1 MDKRKQWPK
10 AGDKITFTG
19 VKHFWYWTVI
29 KAAQEL
35 LEVGK
40 VYTVSKCEPFS
51 SWVAIELEEFPE
63 TRFTLSFFDYENKE
77 KLTESFFDNENN

>member
-1 MDKRKQWPK
+1 MKQWPK
-10 AGDKITFTG
+10 VGSKVTFNG
-19 VKHFWYWTVI
+19 VKTFWYWSVI

-40 VYTVSKCEPFS
+40 EYTVSKCEPFS

-63 TRFTLSFFDYENKE
+63 KRFTLSFFDYEN
-77 KLTESFFDNENN
+77 TNS